1 MNEIARWSIRKF
13 EIHVK
18 NNQFELLKFNL
29 GYRTFYLK
37 SPIVEKYLVLRLYT
51 CYNILPVFQMSVGQ
65 KAILK
70 ITPDYGYGAA
80 GAGGVYPFLK
90 WRSGNNFKLNKGN

>member
-1 MNEIARWSIRKF
+1 M
-13 EIHVK
+13 
-18 NNQFELLKFNL
+18 
-29 GYRTFYLK
+29 
-37 SPIVEKYLVLRLYT
+37 
-51 CYNILPVFQMSVGQ
+51 LPVFQMSVGQ
-65 KAILK
+65 KAKLK